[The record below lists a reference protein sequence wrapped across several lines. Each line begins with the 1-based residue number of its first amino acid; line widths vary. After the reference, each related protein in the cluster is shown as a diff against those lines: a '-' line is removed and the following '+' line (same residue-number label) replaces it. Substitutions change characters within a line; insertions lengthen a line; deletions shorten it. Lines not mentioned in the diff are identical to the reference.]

1 MIYEFDTLVMWAKT
15 DTPDGLPV
23 QSERGKEDFFSKRI
37 VIDLSRVEALEESVE
52 VKSWSVVLMQSGT
65 RYLIPVAYDK
75 LREELRN
82 ARKQAEK
89 EYLLTKSY

>member
-15 DTPDGLPV
+15 DAEDVLPGHN
-23 QSERGKEDFFSKRI
+23 EREQGEFFSKRI
-37 VIDLSRVEALEESVE
+37 TIDLAQVDALEESAE
-52 VKSWSVVLMQSGT
+52 VRNWSVILMRCGI
-65 RYLIPVAYDK
+65 RYLIPVTYDK

-89 EYLLTKSY
+89 EFLLTKSY